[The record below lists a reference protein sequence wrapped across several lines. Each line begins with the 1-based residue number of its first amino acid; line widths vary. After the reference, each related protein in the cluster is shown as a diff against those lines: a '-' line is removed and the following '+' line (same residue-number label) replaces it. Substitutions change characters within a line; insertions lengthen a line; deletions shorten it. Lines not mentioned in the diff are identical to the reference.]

1 MLMIE
6 FFRSKSVSIDT
17 IWTPQKQTWHMAAD
31 EDIIWE
37 RPDEL
42 SSDKRNESF
51 AKRKSLERLYP
62 SNFGQIDGRRRLS
75 EVGICHGTF
84 IHFDYS
90 DLTSTS
96 STTSADT
103 IDSDSEFNVNRKI
116 SASED

>member
-6 FFRSKSVSIDT
+6 LFRAKSVSIDT

-37 RPDEL
+37 KPDEL
-42 SSDKRNESF
+42 SLDKRNEAV

-84 IHFDYS
+84 IQFDYS
-90 DLTSTS
+90 ELVSTS
-96 STTSADT
+96 STTSSV
-103 IDSDSEFNVNRKI
+103 DSDSEYNVNRKI

>member
-1 MLMIE
+1 MLMIDL
-6 FFRSKSVSIDT
+6 FRTRSVSIDT
-17 IWTPQKQTWHMAAD
+17 IWTPQKQKWHMAAD
-31 EDIIWE
+31 DEIVWE

-42 SSDKRNESF
+42 LSERNEAV

-62 SNFGQIDGRRRLS
+62 SNFGHIDGRRRLS

-90 DLTSTS
+90 DITSSGSTS
-96 STTSADT
+96 STIST
-103 IDSDSEFNVNRKI
+103 DSDSEFNVNRKI